1 VGPVLLLLLIAVI
14 GNLALMT
21 AVLAPT
27 LLGRPSPFAVAREV
41 PEVPAMQGMSGL
53 VGDGVGTFING
64 GVPPAAYDRVV
75 RIATW
80 VFILSTAALVVI
92 TGLWPDTQIAILALL
107 ALAGTF
113 MLVVHELLP
122 DRFLGATKFIVE
134 GSAAITFVS
143 LLIMLT
149 GGNASPFFF
158 AYPVIVAGAAL
169 VVSPLTTLVIA
180 TAASLGYVLGSV
192 ADFSGRGLTT
202 TDVAGIGFNLI
213 ALVLLSYV
221 AMVIAREQRR
231 SREAAI
237 RLSTVDSLTGLF
249 NRAFFFAALEREVQR
264 SARSGR
270 GFCLLMMDLDGL
282 KAINDRYGHFQ
293 GDRVLRRVGEIIRA
307 GVRRID
313 VAARYGGDEFVVV
326 LPETDPTGG
335 FVLGEKIRQG
345 VAEQI
350 FPAGQVS
357 VRTSLSVGVVAYPH
371 DGATPDELMIS
382 ADQAMYASKRTGK
395 NRVAIYTEAEM
406 AVGGRPE
413 ESV

>member
-1 VGPVLLLLLIAVI
+1 MGPVLILLLIAVLA
-14 GNLALMT
+14 NLALMT
-21 AVLAPT
+21 AVVAPT
-27 LLGRPSPFAVAREV
+27 LLGRPSPFAASNELDEPPSIQEV
-41 PEVPAMQGMSGL
+41 SGL
-53 VGDGVGTFING
+53 IARGATDFLDDGV
-64 GVPPAAYDRVV
+64 PSAAYDRVV

-80 VFILSTAALVVI
+80 VFILSTATLVVV
-92 TGLWPDTQIAILALL
+92 TGLWPGTQLGILALL
-107 ALAGTF
+107 AVAGAF
-113 MLVVHELLP
+113 LLVVHELLP
-122 DRFLGATKFIVE
+122 DRFLGSTKFIVE

-149 GGNASPFFF
+149 GGHASPFFF

-169 VVSPLTTLVIA
+169 VVSPAITLVIA
-180 TAASLGYVLGSV
+180 AAASLGYLLGSL
-192 ADFSGRGLTT
+192 ADVSGGDLSA

-231 SREAAI
+231 SRDAAV

-282 KAINDRYGHFQ
+282 KAINDRHGHFQ

-313 VAARYGGDEFVVV
+313 VAARYGGDEFVVL

-345 VAEQI
+345 VSDQV
-350 FPAGQVS
+350 FSAGS
-357 VRTSLSVGVVAYPH
+357 SNVRTSLSVGVVAYPH

-382 ADQAMYASKRTGK
+382 SDQAMYASKRAGK
-395 NRVAIYTEAEM
+395 NRVASFGEIPI
-406 AVGGRPE
+406 GGPPE
-413 ESV
+413 DSV